1 MVLTGFIL
9 ALVVGIPLIVVVAIV
24 VSLFKQIKG
33 SMEDYE
39 ENNENHREDG
49 K

>member
-1 MVLTGFIL
+1 MILTGFIL
-9 ALVVGIPLIVVVAIV
+9 ALVIGLPLIVVVAIV

-33 SMEDYE
+33 SMKDFEDI
-39 ENNENHREDG
+39 NENHREDG